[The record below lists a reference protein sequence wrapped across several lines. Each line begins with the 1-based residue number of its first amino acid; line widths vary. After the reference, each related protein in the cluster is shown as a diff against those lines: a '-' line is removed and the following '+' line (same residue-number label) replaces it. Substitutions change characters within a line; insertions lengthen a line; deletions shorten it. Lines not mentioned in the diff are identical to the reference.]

1 MKRYKLLGVF
11 LACALLCGGLPA
23 LAPADEVTEMWAR
36 LYKQA
41 DTLKQKYEIMQNIVE
56 MSNRDIIP
64 LLIDALDELIQQSI
78 YLDRK
83 EKVILN
89 DLKILVVNKLGE
101 LRAENAADY
110 IFTVVIE
117 ADDPQLK
124 SEALITLGDI
134 GADEY
139 ARDIALILK
148 NLSLYRGENVRADE
162 AVAYGCVLALE
173 KMRDPI
179 GYLPVFFTTTAGF
192 SRKIKDAAEKA
203 LGTMT
208 DDPSEILAGLVKN
221 ESSFDMK
228 LEGLKAENRSKAPPQ
243 KKIEVATIALNE
255 GLINKPANM
264 DEAAVL
270 KELRRLAMEMII
282 NIGTSQTE
290 TIPLLEKVLYLN
302 NDPSEKTFA
311 IEALRS
317 ISGDRAAGALA
328 RFLGYQNDRQ
338 QSGVSTEDNRVVL
351 ATIKALGNVQSRVGY
366 EELLRSKYVGYP
378 AIVGREADRVLK
390 SLGE

>member
-1 MKRYKLLGVF
+1 
-11 LACALLCGGLPA
+11 
-23 LAPADEVTEMWAR
+23 
-36 LYKQA
+36 
-41 DTLKQKYEIMQNIVE
+41 
-56 MSNRDIIP
+56 
-64 LLIDALDELIQQSI
+64 
-78 YLDRK
+78 
-83 EKVILN
+83 
-89 DLKILVVNKLGE
+89 
-101 LRAENAADY
+101 
-110 IFTVVIE
+110 
-117 ADDPQLK
+117 
-124 SEALITLGDI
+124 
-134 GADEY
+134 
-139 ARDIALILK
+139 
-148 NLSLYRGENVRADE
+148 VRADE

-203 LGTMT
+203 LVTMT

-228 LEGLKAENRSKAPPQ
+228 LEGLKAENRSKAPSQ

-255 GLINKPANM
+255 GLINKPADM
-264 DEAAVL
+264 DEATVL
-270 KELRRLAMEMII
+270 RELRRIAMEMII

-290 TIPLLEKVLYLN
+290 TIPLLEKVLYLH
-302 NDPSEKTFA
+302 NDPSEKVFA

-317 ISGDRAAGALA
+317 ISGDSAAGALA

-338 QSGVSTEDNRVVL
+338 QSGVSVEDNRVVL

-390 SLGE
+390 SLSE